1 MSAIDFED
9 VSIALGG
16 RRILSGVS
24 FSIEQGHFVGVLGP
38 NGAGK
43 TTLFRTILGLLTAT
57 SGKISVLGSPPA
69 RGNAAIGY
77 IPQWR
82 HTAAQLNFTGFEL
95 LLSAYAGNRW
105 GLPIASQQDRKAVE
119 AALERVGGRELAGR
133 ALTEL
138 SGGERQRLF
147 IAQAL
152 VGEPKLLLFDEPLI
166 SLDPAHQRSIVELV
180 RDISR
185 ERNIAVLFSAHEV
198 NPLLGA
204 VDEVLYLGQGKA
216 AIGTVDEVVNERVLS
231 ALYDTRVHV
240 IRTEGRIF
248 VVAEGGEVD
257 DHLHDHAVTGHATM
271 QGR

>member
-1 MSAIDFED
+1 MSAIEFEN

-16 RRILSGVS
+16 RQILSGVS
-24 FSIEQGHFVGVLGP
+24 FSIEQGQFVGLLGP

-43 TTLFRTILGLLTAT
+43 TTLLRTILGLLKVE
-57 SGKISVLGSPPA
+57 SGKISVLGSEPQ

-95 LLSAYAGNRW
+95 LLSAHSGKRW
-105 GLPIASQQDRKAVE
+105 GLPVASREDHKAVE
-119 AALERVGGRELAGR
+119 ASLERVGARELAR
-133 ALTEL
+133 RPLSEM

-147 IAQAL
+147 VAQAL
-152 VGEPKLLLFDEPLI
+152 VGEPQLLLFDEPLI

-198 NPLLGA
+198 NPLLPA
-204 VDEVLYLGQGKA
+204 IDKVLYLGHGKA
-216 AIGTVDEVVNERVLS
+216 AIGSIDEVVNGPVLS
-231 ALYDTRVHV
+231 ALYNTSVQVFRV
-240 IRTEGRIF
+240 EGRIF
-248 VVAEGGEVD
+248 VVAEGSELDGHV
-257 DHLHDHAVTGHATM
+257 HDHADSNHSAIRGL
-271 QGR
+271 